1 MAKIKF
7 KTRHEL
13 PDGTTAWEQLEG
25 TEVVVP
31 GYEQYTFVFHRR
43 PNIKGWYV
51 SELTTGLSVYPGIK
65 YCKNKEQAISTARD
79 YLDQYSNALV
89 DISKGFAM
97 YLTEWNKGEPVN
109 QPVTR
114 AKQRRLL

>member
-1 MAKIKF
+1 MAKITV

-13 PDGTTAWEQLEG
+13 PNGTIVWEQLEG
-25 TEVVVP
+25 TVVVVP

-43 PNIKGWYV
+43 HNIKGWFI
-51 SELTTGLSVYPGIK
+51 SELTTGLAVYPGIK

-79 YLDQYSNALV
+79 YLDQYSKALV
-89 DISKGFAM
+89 SIDKAFIQ
-97 YLTEWNKGEPVN
+97 YLTEVNKGELVN